1 MAFGSEW
8 NKYVQRMDEIEQFQ
22 REMNRGHSAAKRT
35 NIGLGGGENTPPFTQ
50 KPSYKRSKSAP
61 PLGESIIEEIS
72 PEALESFTMRD
83 TLDPNFWGGEQLNP
97 EVKDKIMEIVNDFL
111 SSIEISLDPEDIRL
125 TGSIA
130 NYNWSEYSDV
140 DVHIVVDYTKVDENV
155 ELLKSLFRSI
165 ATTWNDKHKIKMFD
179 HEVEIYIQDT
189 SEEHHSTGV
198 YSVENDQWIEKPQ
211 KKTLDVDNKKLLSKA
226 EAEVERIDAVQDAMR
241 EGEYMEAVEMAKAQK
256 KRLKTLRQSGL
267 TKEGE
272 FSLENLVFKILR
284 RSGEIDRLH
293 SLADQAYDK
302 AMSL

>member
-8 NKYVQRMDEIEQFQ
+8 NKYVQQMNEIEEFQ
-22 REMNRGHSAAKRT
+22 HKMNAGHSAAKKT

-61 PLGESIIEEIS
+61 PLGESVTEEVS
-72 PEALESFTMRD
+72 PEALKSFAMRD
-83 TLDPNFWGGEQLNP
+83 TLDPSFWDGEQLNP
-97 EVKDKIMEIVNDFL
+97 EVSEKIMEIVNDFL

-179 HEVEIYIQDT
+179 HEVEIYIQDA

-211 KKTLDVDNKKLLSKA
+211 KKTLDVDRQKILSKA
-226 EAEVERIDAVQDAMR
+226 EAEVERIDAIEDVMK
-241 EGEYMEAVEMAKAQK
+241 EGDYMEAVEMAKTQK

-272 FSLENLVFKILR
+272 FSLENLVFKVLR
-284 RSGEIDRLH
+284 RSGEIERLH
-293 SLADQAYDK
+293 DIADQAYDK

>member
-8 NKYVQRMDEIEQFQ
+8 NKYVQQMNEIEEFQ
-22 REMNRGHSAAKRT
+22 RKMIDGHSAAKKT

-61 PLGESIIEEIS
+61 PLGKSVTEEVS
-72 PEALESFTMRD
+72 PEALKSFAMRD
-83 TLDPNFWGGEQLNP
+83 TLDPSFWDGEQLNP
-97 EVKDKIMEIVNDFL
+97 EVSEKIMEIVNDFL

-179 HEVEIYIQDT
+179 HEVEIYIQDA

-211 KKTLDVDNKKLLSKA
+211 KKTLDVDRQKILSKA
-226 EAEVERIDAVQDAMR
+226 EAEVERIDAIEDVMK
-241 EGEYMEAVEMAKAQK
+241 EGDYMEAVEMAKTQK

-272 FSLENLVFKILR
+272 FSLENLVFKVLR
-284 RSGEIDRLH
+284 RSGEIERLH
-293 SLADQAYDK
+293 DLADQAYDK

>member
-1 MAFGSEW
+1 MAFDRKW
-8 NKYVQRMDEIEQFQ
+8 NGFLDRIDEIERFQ
-22 REMNRGHSAAKRT
+22 RLMLRGHARKKRLH
-35 NIGLGGGENTPPFTQ
+35 IGLGGQKNTPPFTQ

-61 PLGESIIEEIS
+61 PLGESVTEEVS
-72 PEALESFTMRD
+72 PEALKSFAMRD
-83 TLDPNFWGGEQLNP
+83 TLDPSFWDGEQLNP
-97 EVKDKIMEIVNDFL
+97 EVSEKIMEIVNDFL

-179 HEVEIYIQDT
+179 HEVEIYIQDA

-211 KKTLDVDNKKLLSKA
+211 KKTLDVDRQKILSKA
-226 EAEVERIDAVQDAMR
+226 EAEVERIDAIEDVMK
-241 EGEYMEAVEMAKAQK
+241 EGDYMEAVEMAKTQK

-272 FSLENLVFKILR
+272 FSLENLVFKVLR
-284 RSGEIDRLH
+284 RSGEIERLH
-293 SLADQAYDK
+293 DIADQAYDK
-302 AMSL
+302 AMSM